1 MKRRLLSLV
10 IVCFLIQGC
19 VNTPERYGHLYEIN
33 WLVDVVSCD
42 FSEINVS
49 NFQTGWQTVRWDV
62 YCDEQDKDFKCWQRG
77 GLDAPRATVCVL
89 RSSHALKLPAGR
101 SKFGFGS
108 CVSDQL
114 NKSFEADEYITFFEG
129 AFVGRH
135 AGSVVEQVDDIV
147 YLYERQPDSKY
158 AAFARDVVEICNQPE

>member
-1 MKRRLLSLV
+1 MKRSLLNLV

-19 VNTPERYGHLYEIN
+19 ANTPERYGHLYEIH

-42 FSEINVS
+42 FAEINVS

-77 GLDAPRATVCVL
+77 GLDVPRATVCVL
-89 RSSHALKLPAGR
+89 RSSHALNLPAGR

-114 NKSFEADEYITFFEG
+114 NKSFEADEYITFFDGVLMSSCKGFTRTSISLINYCSLFLKEMKPWTTE
-129 AFVGRH
+129 
-135 AGSVVEQVDDIV
+135 S
-147 YLYERQPDSKY
+147 
-158 AAFARDVVEICNQPE
+158 EISRLLS